1 MWIFSKLNT
10 DKVDAITDL
19 EKKLGIALV
28 AFSNDDTTFADLD
41 DAGMKEVKDLEAE
54 LGVSLI
60 ALKM

>member
-10 DKVDAITDL
+10 DNVNAINDL

-28 AFSNDDTTFADLD
+28 AFSNDATTFADLD
-41 DAGMKEVKDLEAE
+41 DAGTKEIKDLEAE